1 MREQRCEGAIDLVAW
16 IHKKSA
22 VRSFQD
28 NLPKRE
34 KKREKGTMIVW
45 IRRSVRGK
53 GCALRVLPKRILL
66 RDSACSPFRHVRATT
81 FTVDDD
87 EDDEDYPLF
96 HGRTSPRTSL
106 FQECELLWKR
116 SYKEI
121 AVSLPITR
129 KVARNLTLLILGK
142 TLLILEESLLIRQ
155 EQNIIKNEDAESNK
169 KL

>member
-1 MREQRCEGAIDLVAW
+1 MREQRCGSAIHFVAW
-16 IHKKSA
+16 IHKESP

-28 NLPKRE
+28 GLPKRE

-66 RDSACSPFRHVRATT
+66 RDSARSLFRHVRATT
-81 FTVDDD
+81 FTDDDDD

-129 KVARNLTLLILGK
+129 KVARNLMLLILGE

-155 EQNIIKNEDAESNK
+155 ESNIIKKRTCK
-169 KL
+169 K